1 MNQNIR
7 VASLVH
13 GVAGDEIRAD
23 LQHQEALK
31 KNNTLQNA
39 ILQSASF
46 SLIATDEKGM
56 IRFFNAGAERMLGYA
71 AAEVVDK
78 IDPADLHDLDE
89 LMARAD
95 ALSLEFG
102 ARIEPGFE
110 AIAFKAARGIEDIYE
125 LTYIGK
131 DRSRIP
137 AIVSITA
144 LYGEPGKIT
153 GYLMIG
159 TSNSVRTRVE
169 VELTNA
175 KVAAEKASFAKSDFL
190 MQLSHELRTPLN
202 VILGF
207 TQLLE
212 SGVPPPLPS
221 QQQNLAQILKAGK
234 YLLALANEIL
244 DLAVID
250 TGEAPMSLEPVDVA
264 QVMAECGDMLAIEA
278 RKRSVRLRL
287 GSPEDHCFV
296 VADRTRLKQVLRN
309 LLCNA
314 IMYNRAGGTVTVD
327 YAIGAGAG
335 GATRVNIR
343 DTGKG
348 LAPEQLLQLF
358 HPFKRLGQEGGQEE
372 GAGIGLVVCK
382 RLVELM
388 GGNIGAD
395 SVVGVGSVFWFEL
408 RSTTA
413 SNLTAPEIGPLT
425 TVVRPPLAANAPQ
438 RTVLCVEDNPANLEL
453 IKQLISRRPDLRLVC
468 ATNGSLGIA
477 SARANRP
484 EVILMDINMPVMNG
498 IEALKILRGD
508 PATAHIPVV
517 ALSANAMPQDIA
529 KGLENGFFSYLTK
542 PLMVSQFMLAL
553 DAALDFAQATAGA
566 ATSARK

>member
-1 MNQNIR
+1 MNQITR
-7 VASLVH
+7 VASLVD
-13 GVAGDEIRAD
+13 GVAGEEIRSGV
-23 LQHQEALK
+23 QHQEALQ
-31 KNNTLQNA
+31 KNSTLQNA
-39 ILQSASF
+39 ILHSTSF
-46 SLIATDEKGM
+46 SVIATDEKGM

-78 IDPADLHDLDE
+78 INPADLHDLDE

-95 ALSLEFG
+95 ALSLEFA

-110 AIAFKAARGIEDIYE
+110 TMAFKAARGIEDIYE

-137 AIVSITA
+137 AVVSITA
-144 LYGEPGKIT
+144 LHGEPGIII

-190 MQLSHELRTPLN
+190 VQLSHELRTPLN

-207 TQLLE
+207 AQLLE
-212 SGVPPPLPS
+212 TGVPPPLPT
-221 QQQNLAQILKAGK
+221 QQQNLAQILKAGQ
-234 YLLALANEIL
+234 YLLALANEIF

-250 TGEAPMSLEPVDVA
+250 TGEAPLSLEPVDVS
-264 QVMAECGDMLAIEA
+264 QVMVECGDLIAFEA
-278 RKRSVRLRL
+278 KKRSVRLKL
-287 GSPEDHCFV
+287 PPSKDHCFV
-296 VADRTRLKQVLRN
+296 IADRTRLKQVFLN
-309 LLCNA
+309 LLLNA
-314 IMYNRAGGTVTVD
+314 IKYNRAGGTVTVD
-327 YAIGAGAG
+327 YAVGAGAG
-335 GATRVNIR
+335 GSTRVNIR

-358 HPFKRLGQEGGQEE
+358 QPFKRLGQEVGQEE
-372 GAGIGLVVCK
+372 GAGIGLVVS
-382 RLVELM
+382 RQLVERM

-395 SVVGVGSVFWFEL
+395 SVAGVGSVFWFEL
-408 RSTTA
+408 RTTSA
-413 SNLTAPEIGPLT
+413 SKLTVPETGPET
-425 TVVRPPLAANAPQ
+425 TVARPPLAENAPP

-453 IKQLISRRPDLRLVC
+453 VKQLIARRPDLRLLC
-468 ATNGSLGIA
+468 ATDGSLGVA

-484 EVILMDINMPVMNG
+484 DVILMDINMPVMNG
-498 IEALKILRGD
+498 IDALKILRRD
-508 PATAHIPVV
+508 PSTAHIPII

-542 PLMVSQFMLAL
+542 PLLVSQFIQTL
-553 DAALDFAQATAGA
+553 DAAFDFAQATAGGA
-566 ATSARK
+566 AGARK